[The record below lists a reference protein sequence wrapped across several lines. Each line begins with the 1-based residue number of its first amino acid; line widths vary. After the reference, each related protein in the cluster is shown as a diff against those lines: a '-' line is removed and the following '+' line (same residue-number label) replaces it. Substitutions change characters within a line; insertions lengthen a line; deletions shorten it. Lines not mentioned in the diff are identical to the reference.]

1 MQKITF
7 RIIIIIIIIY
17 SKVKTAKLKILI
29 VTLLQSYNV
38 TKNNKTS
45 LSELKAVEIK
55 EENCPSNRLPTK
67 GNG

>member
-1 MQKITF
+1 MTF

-45 LSELKAVEIK
+45 LSELKAAEIK
-55 EENCPSNRLPTK
+55 GRKLSIKPLTYKR
-67 GNG
+67 